1 MIMIGGAGC
10 TYAEMSGKIIAPALF
25 SFPPS
30 MAVMTRNGA
39 RDVRMPKCTVAEVF
53 DGMKL
58 SALKCLFPWLGG
70 LIAPVAKTLGC
81 SHALVA
87 VISALFHILLVGFYF
102 SSSLS
107 II

>member
-1 MIMIGGAGC
+1 MRTGMYVCRGVRKNNRSCIIFISTIHGGHDKDRRRGV
-10 TYAEMSGKIIAPALF
+10 YVKVG
-25 SFPPS
+25 
-30 MAVMTRNGA
+30 
-39 RDVRMPKCTVAEVF
+39 CTVAEVF

-58 SALKCLFPWLGG
+58 SALKCLFPWQGG

>member
-1 MIMIGGAGC
+1 MTMIGGAGC
-10 TYAEMSGKIIAPALF
+10 TYAEVSGKTIASALF
-25 SFPPS
+25 SFPLS
-30 MAVMTRNGA
+30 MAVMTMIRGA
-39 RDVRMPKCTVAEVF
+39 GCTVAEVF
-53 DGMKL
+53 DDMKL
-58 SALKCLFPWLGG
+58 SALKCLFPWQGG